1 MRTRPC
7 RWAAAPGTFRV
18 VAAEDIATLDGTVR
32 YTAGQV
38 VDTIECDEEGYG
50 ESQEL
55 YLGTYTVQ
63 QATSPDYYATM
74 EEDLTGRSAP
84 GPRGRGGKDPA
95 GGAGLG

>member
-1 MRTRPC
+1 MRIQPC
-7 RWAAAPGTFRV
+7 RWAAAPSRV

-55 YLGTYTVQ
+55 YLGTYTSSRR
-63 QATSPDYYATM
+63 QA
-74 EEDLTGRSAP
+74 LTTTPPWKRT
-84 GPRGRGGKDPA
+84 
-95 GGAGLG
+95 